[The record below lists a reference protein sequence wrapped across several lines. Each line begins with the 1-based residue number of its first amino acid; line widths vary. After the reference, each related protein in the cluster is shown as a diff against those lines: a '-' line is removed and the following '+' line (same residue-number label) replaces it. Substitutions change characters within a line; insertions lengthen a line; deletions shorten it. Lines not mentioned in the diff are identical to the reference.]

1 MSNMVQATMSNMVH
15 FLSTFENV
23 TFDEKKHIEL
33 MGETLNFDVLTLRLR
48 HLGVCKNATLVPFL
62 RMFQLYG

>member
-1 MSNMVQATMSNMVH
+1 MSNMEH

-33 MGETLNFDVLTLRLR
+33 MGETLHFDVTFDEKKHTRYFR
-48 HLGVCKNATLVPFL
+48 KGFRKS
-62 RMFQLYG
+62 